1 MADTE
6 SLRQIAQS
14 RAPLSTWLGVL
25 LLFALFGVIVL
36 AIIGPMPRGSDYE
49 ETRAKKRME
58 KLKTVRDE
66 AETALNAY
74 AWVDKNKGVVRI
86 PISRAMA
93 LTTAELAKQ
102 KPAPAGPIATPQAQS
117 PPPATSAAPAASP
130 KPGAAQTA
138 ASPSAQAPSSPSP
151 AAQPAAIYT
160 SFTGAHHHT
169 MNATGIP
176 LKEPA
181 VSAVAGETEQ
191 LERAYIDSSTRVP
204 VLMFYTSA
212 MAWLILG
219 TLLAGFVSFKLHEPD
234 LLSNISFLTW
244 GRVRPAHMNVM
255 VYGWASMAGMGTAIW
270 LMARLCR
277 TVLRYPLLLVA
288 AAGFWNLGVLLGVGG
303 ILLGDST
310 GYQWL
315 EFPGYAAIILF
326 VAYTLIASWAVLMF
340 RFRRGEQ
347 IYITQ
352 WYLLGAFLW
361 FPWLYAA
368 GQLML
373 FVVPVQGV
381 LQSAVGWWYANNLL
395 FLWFGAIAL
404 GTAYYM
410 IPKVIGRPVY
420 SYHLAT
426 IGFWTY
432 ALFSSW
438 TGMQRLVD
446 GPFPAWMITASI
458 AAMILSMIPVATVGL
473 NHHMTMQGYFPLMR
487 YSPTLRFT
495 VFGAMSYTVFSVIGL
510 LISLR
515 SVARYVNFSQTSIA
529 YSHLGLYAFFTMVIF
544 GSMYYIVPRLVGRE
558 WRYASLIKM
567 HFWASAYG
575 IGLMTLMLLAGGFLQ
590 GADMENPSLPFSE
603 TVETVLP
610 YLRGRSLAGI
620 LLTAAHF
627 IFAYH
632 FGLMLLGLGRTSTVP
647 TFLNPVEAETSGGH

>member
-1 MADTE
+1 
-6 SLRQIAQS
+6 
-14 RAPLSTWLGVL
+14 
-25 LLFALFGVIVL
+25 
-36 AIIGPMPRGSDYE
+36 
-49 ETRAKKRME
+49 
-58 KLKTVRDE
+58 
-66 AETALNAY
+66 
-74 AWVDKNKGVVRI
+74 
-86 PISRAMA
+86 
-93 LTTAELAKQ
+93 
-102 KPAPAGPIATPQAQS
+102 
-117 PPPATSAAPAASP
+117 
-130 KPGAAQTA
+130 
-138 ASPSAQAPSSPSP
+138 
-151 AAQPAAIYT
+151 
-160 SFTGAHHHT
+160 
-169 MNATGIP
+169 MNAAGIP
-176 LKEPA
+176 LKEPS
-181 VSAVAGETEQ
+181 VSAAAGDAEQ
-191 LERAYIDSSTRVP
+191 VERALIDASTRVP

-212 MAWLILG
+212 MAWLIIG
-219 TLLAGFVSFKLHEPD
+219 TLLAGFVSFKLHSPD
-234 LLSNISFLTW
+234 LFSDISFLTW

-288 AAGFWNLGVLLGVGG
+288 GAGFWNLGVLLGVGG
-303 ILLGDST
+303 ILIGGST

-315 EFPGYAAIILF
+315 EFPHYAAIILF
-326 VAYTLIASWAVLMF
+326 VAYTLVVSWAVLMF

-395 FLWFGAIAL
+395 FLWFGAIGL

-446 GPFPAWMITASI
+446 GPFPAWMVTASI
-458 AAMILSMIPVATVGL
+458 AATILTMIPVATVGL
-473 NHHMTMQGYFPLMR
+473 NHHMTMQGYFPLLR

-495 VFGAMSYTVFSVIGL
+495 VFGAISYTVFSVVGV

-515 SVARYVNFSQTSIA
+515 SLARYVNFTQASIA

-558 WRYASLIKM
+558 WRYASLIKL
-567 HFWASAYG
+567 HFWASVYG

-590 GADMENPSLPFSE
+590 GANMENPSLVFSE
-603 TVETVLP
+603 STETVLP
-610 YLRGRSLAGI
+610 YLRGRTLSGL
-620 LLTAAHF
+620 LLTASHF

-647 TFLNPVEAETSGGH
+647 TFLNPVEAEGSEVHL